1 MPHTTYDVLF
11 NTAPVYNVRSM
22 GYNDSASI
30 ILDRASGQA
39 NPAEIYLGN
48 SEPIV
53 TLQSTDLL
61 SLLGLAS
68 GAFIYSGV
76 CVTSASTTIPLA
88 KRADCSVLTTG
99 GTHTAFVGQST
110 ITIPTQFEARQDS
123 EEGATCSFETRFRS
137 SDGITA
143 PIAVGNTYSLT
154 STEHGTPYGLGKVW
168 VNDVAVEPTFLT
180 GIVVNPGIQLT
191 IQRAGGGIFPV
202 SHFIQYRA
210 PSIDLIFENATLAAT
225 YINRFGTGNVAVR
238 AFFRKR
244 KDGSTWELDDA
255 TEHIQFAMASALCKL
270 ESLEAAQSG
279 NGSLTIRCNGK
290 ALTATTGVAIE

>member
-1 MPHTTYDVLF
+1 MPHTTYDLLF
-11 NTAPVYNVRSM
+11 DAAPVYNVRSM

-30 ILDRASGQA
+30 ILDRAAGQA

-53 TLQSTDLL
+53 TMQSTDLL
-61 SLLGLAS
+61 SLLGLAT
-68 GAFIYSGV
+68 GAFIYSGI
-76 CVTSASTTIPLA
+76 CVTAASTTIPLA

-99 GTHTAFVGQST
+99 GTHTSFVGGST

-143 PIAVGNTYSLT
+143 PITVSNTYSLT
-154 STEHGTPYGLGKVW
+154 ATGHGVPYGLGKAW
-168 VNDVAVEPTFLT
+168 VNDVAVEAGFLT
-180 GIVVNPGIQLT
+180 GIVVNPGIQLQ
-191 IQRAGGGIFPV
+191 IQRAGGGIFPTAHYIITR
-202 SHFIQYRA
+202 S
-210 PSIDLIFENATLAAT
+210 PSIDLIFENATLAST

-244 KDGSTWELDDA
+244 KDGSTWEADDA
-255 TEHIQFAMASALCKL
+255 TEHIQFDMAAALCKL
-270 ESLEAAQSG
+270 ESLEAAQTG
-279 NGSLTIRCNGK
+279 NGSLTIRCHGK
-290 ALTATTGVAIE
+290 AITATTGVAID